1 MRNETGYDWCVIQ
14 GTGIATV
21 EFTLEELVITGQDMT
36 YKAIFSQADSA
47 YGGVQVEG
55 SGEDQV
61 TFSRLQED
69 TIQVDTRSAP
79 GAVRLG
85 NYFETALNVQI
96 EPGEIALAG
105 TGTAEPELT
114 VAAQPRSA
122 PSLPVLAA
130 GAGAPAVAAA
140 CALLWRRKRRAAGP
154 ACPGQ
159 EEEARLEP
167 GEAGTGGRGI
177 PVSVD

>member
-1 MRNETGYDWCVIQ
+1 MKTGYDWCVIQ

-85 NYFETALNVQI
+85 ELLRD
-96 EPGEIALAG
+96 G
-105 TGTAEPELT
+105 PERPDRAWGDC
-114 VAAQPRSA
+114 VGGNRDG
-122 PSLPVLAA
+122 
-130 GAGAPAVAAA
+130 GAGAHS
-140 CALLWRRKRRAAGP
+140 CRAAPVCAQPAGP
-154 ACPGQ
+154 GRRGGGSGGCSCLRPPLAAQAPGGGACLPG
-159 EEEARLEP
+159 A
-167 GEAGTGGRGI
+167 GGRGAPGAGGSRDPGGRT

>member
-1 MRNETGYDWCVIQ
+1 MFMKNRT
-14 GTGIATV
+14 
-21 EFTLEELVITGQDMT
+21 
-36 YKAIFSQADSA
+36 
-47 YGGVQVEG
+47 
-55 SGEDQV
+55 
-61 TFSRLQED
+61 
-69 TIQVDTRSAP
+69 
-79 GAVRLG
+79 GAVL
-85 NYFETALNVQI
+85 A
-96 EPGEIALAG
+96 ALAVMAQAFCG
-105 TGTAEPELT
+105 LSANAETGTAEPELT

-167 GEAGTGGRGI
+167 GEAGTRGEEKS
-177 PVSVD
+177 P